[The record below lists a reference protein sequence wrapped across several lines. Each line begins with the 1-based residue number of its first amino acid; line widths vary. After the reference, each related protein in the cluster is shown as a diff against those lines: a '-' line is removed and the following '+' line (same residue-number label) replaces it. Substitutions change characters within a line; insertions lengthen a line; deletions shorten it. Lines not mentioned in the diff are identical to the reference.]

1 MSLEQMTHLKNVFH
15 TLNAFHWK
23 GTQLS
28 AISCSSVMRRTEL
41 DALSYRENLP
51 LQPSY
56 NFLFTQ
62 LGITGQTHS
71 LSFHLFEFLEQRCP
85 QRNII
90 RTMCSIVNFLEAT
103 LFWVKR
109 KKDMWVSG
117 RATGCMLEATH
128 SVFSTATTI
137 WSPDVSITT
146 NKSKERGGKSKERLN
161 YREWKAS
168 TELKALNTKP
178 GVSSENSWIWLQYPF
193 PKQK

>member
-28 AISCSSVMRRTEL
+28 AISCSSVMRTGL
-41 DALSYRENLP
+41 AALSYKENLP
-51 LQPSY
+51 WQPSY

-62 LGITGQTHS
+62 LGIAGQTHS
-71 LSFHLFEFLEQRCP
+71 LNFHLFEFLQQRCP

-90 RTMCSIVNFLEAT
+90 RTTCSIVNFLEAT

-117 RATGCMLEATH
+117 RATGCILEATH

-146 NKSKERGGKSKERLN
+146 NKWKERGQS
-161 YREWKAS
+161 
-168 TELKALNTKP
+168 
-178 GVSSENSWIWLQYPF
+178 
-193 PKQK
+193 QKKD